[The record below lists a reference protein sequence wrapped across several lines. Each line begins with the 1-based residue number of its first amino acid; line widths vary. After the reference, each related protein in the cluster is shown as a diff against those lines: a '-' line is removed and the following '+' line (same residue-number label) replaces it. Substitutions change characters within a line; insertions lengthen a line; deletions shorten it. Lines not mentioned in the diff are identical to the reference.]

1 MHETQGNER
10 EKMEEKKNSL
20 LQPHRRSRALPP
32 RKAQYITPD
41 AIVKVNNWSLG
52 NTTRASHFW
61 FLNNI

>member
-1 MHETQGNER
+1 
-10 EKMEEKKNSL
+10 MEEKKNSL

-32 RKAQYITPD
+32 GKAQYITPD